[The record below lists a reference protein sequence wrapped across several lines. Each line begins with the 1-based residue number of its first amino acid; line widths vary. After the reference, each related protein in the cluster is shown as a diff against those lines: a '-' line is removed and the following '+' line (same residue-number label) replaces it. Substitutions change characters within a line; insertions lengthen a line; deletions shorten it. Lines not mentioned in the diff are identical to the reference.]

1 MGDKLVTEED
11 IAKII
16 YDTDIYEQ
24 VTTITNDDSYDTHH
38 LIWLITTNINSNYS
52 SFLNQFDI
60 PSLERDEFL
69 TDHIKRELSYFLRKR

>member
-1 MGDKLVTEED
+1 MGDKLVTEEE

-24 VTTITNDDSYDTHH
+24 VKTITSDDSYDAKH

-52 SFLNQFDI
+52 SFLNQLDN
-60 PSLERDEFL
+60 PSLEREEFI
-69 TDHIKRELSYFLRKR
+69 TDKAS